1 VLTNLTGTE
10 SAQTAA
16 FRHQR
21 IHAMQPESGKTLL
34 ATCPIKRFHNNVCD
48 GKYNP
53 PPFTN
58 SSPTTMA
65 SRTPGP
71 VDSAAATPF
80 YDADNYQPE
89 LGLLY
94 MLRQAQLAI
103 AQRVSDETELGGS
116 TIPQWLPLYKVHSGH
131 ANTVAELA
139 RKCTVDAGA
148 MTRLL
153 DRLESKGLCRR
164 VRSETDRRVVQIEL
178 TPEGEEVA
186 QRVPLALSRVYNA
199 ALADF
204 SHEEW
209 QQLRGFLLRL
219 RANAERGAA
228 QASQDQA

>member
-1 VLTNLTGTE
+1 MAMSYSYDLQAKVFDRMTALEAQAEAMARFNLPKTYSE
-10 SAQTAA
+10 AMRLAADQADQIEAQ
-16 FRHQR
+16 
-21 IHAMQPESGKTLL
+21 
-34 ATCPIKRFHNNVCD
+34 
-48 GKYNP
+48 
-53 PPFTN
+53 
-58 SSPTTMA
+58 
-65 SRTPGP
+65 
-71 VDSAAATPF
+71 
-80 YDADNYQPE
+80 
-89 LGLLY
+89 
-94 MLRQAQLAI
+94 QAQLAI